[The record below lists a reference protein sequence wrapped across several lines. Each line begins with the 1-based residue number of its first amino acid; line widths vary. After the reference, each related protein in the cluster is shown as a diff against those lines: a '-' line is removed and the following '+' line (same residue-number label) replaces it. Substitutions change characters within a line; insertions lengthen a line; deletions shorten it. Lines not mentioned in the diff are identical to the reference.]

1 MSDVSQGPGW
11 WLASDGKWYPPETWT
26 GPPLPTAMPAGSPM
40 PQASSI
46 PMGGEP
52 GPGSIPGSMPG
63 YQSYQGAPVATGR
76 ATNGM
81 AVASLACAC
90 AGIIPF
96 LFGIPAILGVIFGFV
111 ARGQIRRS
119 NNTQGGSGL
128 ALAGIIVGFSLIA
141 LFILGVILIAVFAH
155 NTTCTTFNDNTNC
168 TVN

>member
-26 GPPLPTAMPAGSPM
+26 GPAVPTGMPAGSPM
-40 PQASSI
+40 PQPGGL
-46 PMGGEP
+46 PMGGQPRP
-52 GPGSIPGSMPG
+52 GAMPS
-63 YQSYQGAPVATGR
+63 YQPYQGAPMVATR
-76 ATNGM
+76 STNGM
-81 AVASLACAC
+81 AVASLVCAC

-96 LFGIPAILGVIFGFV
+96 LFAIPAILGVIFGFV

-141 LFILGVILIAVFAH
+141 LGIIGIILIAVFAS
-155 NTTCTTFNDNTNC
+155 NNTCTTNFNGVTSCVPNN
-168 TVN
+168 